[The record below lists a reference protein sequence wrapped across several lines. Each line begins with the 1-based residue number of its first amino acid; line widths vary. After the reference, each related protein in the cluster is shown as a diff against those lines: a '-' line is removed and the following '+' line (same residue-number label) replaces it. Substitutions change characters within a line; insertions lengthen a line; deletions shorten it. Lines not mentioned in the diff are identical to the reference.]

1 MRKPQL
7 LIIFIIALTSL
18 FIFSCNDD
26 DVFEPNVEVEEGSIM
41 KVNTNP
47 SDLAAR
53 LVFSR
58 SIVDM
63 TDVSKSSIQYQS
75 SSKAPKKDLYEWE
88 LLAAMPVLEHNGHD
102 LSVSQIDIHGDY
114 AYITY
119 NAQGSEHV
127 GALEIIDISDAEDP
141 EVVSITTFDDIDINS
156 IAIDKIGSS
165 QPMTIWLA
173 GSRNKDGAVVVELT
187 SINGV
192 IQAGSKVVSL
202 AHVFEEGIS
211 ASANS
216 ICKVK
221 KFLYITSGKSKGGI
235 TMLNIDDLSYAKHIS
250 FPSAKY
256 IISNNENQ
264 EAGNTILV
272 LSTGNDAKLRVY
284 DLELS
289 DDVDIYNL
297 GIIKHNV
304 ENPAYTYFGKNTMS
318 INNDKK
324 LVYIAMGDRGVIAV
338 DIKNGETEYP
348 SPTGLLDEGNTNSVT
363 MDKDFL
369 YLANGADGL
378 TIALLPEKKSP
389 EITPVFVWDMEDKPA
404 SANYVLANKVA
415 NDYFIFVAKGLG
427 GLKIL
432 VKSEKK

>member
-1 MRKPQL
+1 MKQSKLQL
-7 LIIFIIALTSL
+7 ILIITFTSIL
-18 FIFSCNDD
+18 FFSCNHE
-26 DVFEPNVEVEEGSIM
+26 DVFKPNVEVEEGSVM
-41 KVNTNP
+41 EVNVNP

-58 SIVDM
+58 TIIDM
-63 TDVSKSSIQYQS
+63 KDVSKAPIQYQS
-75 SSKAPKKDLYEWE
+75 SSKAPKKDSYEWE

-102 LSVSQIDIHGDY
+102 LSVTQIDIHRDY

-127 GALEIIDISDAEDP
+127 GALEIVDISDAEEP

-156 IAIDKIGSS
+156 IAIDKIGAS

-187 SINGV
+187 SVNGV
-192 IQAGSKVVSL
+192 VQAGSKVVSL

-256 IISNNENQ
+256 VISNNENQ
-264 EAGNTILV
+264 QAGNTILV
-272 LSTGNDAKLRVY
+272 LSTGNNAKLRVY

-289 DDVDIYNL
+289 NNVDIYDL

-338 DIKNGETEYP
+338 DIKNGETEYQ

-378 TIALLPEKKSP
+378 TIALLPEKKNP
-389 EITPVFVWDMEDKPA
+389 KIDPVFVWDMEDKPA
-404 SANYVLANKVA
+404 SVNYVLAHKVSK
-415 NDYFIFVAKGLG
+415 DYFIFVAKGLG